1 MADADIDS
9 LVEDFEFLD
18 DWEARYRYV
27 IELGKALPPL
37 AEANRNASSKV
48 EGCVSQVWL
57 NCGYETRDGQT
68 VLVFTGDS
76 DAHIVRGLIA
86 ILFVICSGRP
96 ARDILAT
103 DINDTLRRI
112 GLDAHLTPQRSNGL
126 QAMVRR
132 LREFATASLAE
143 TTKAE

>member
-1 MADADIDS
+1 MADQDFES

-27 IELGKALPPL
+27 IELGKALEPL
-37 AEANRNASSKV
+37 AEADRNAQSKV

-57 NCGYETRDGQT
+57 HCDFEIRDGQT

-86 ILFVICSGRP
+86 ILFVICSGQTP
-96 ARDILAT
+96 RDILAT
-103 DINDTLRRI
+103 DISDGLHRI
-112 GLDAHLTPQRSNGL
+112 GLDDHLTPQRSNGL

-132 LREFATASLAE
+132 IRNIAAAAQAE
-143 TTKAE
+143 AG